1 MGALS
6 PAGVGGVRG
15 VGGVGSAGS
24 LQQYA
29 AGQGGNGA
37 AAGQT
42 ASGAPGAALPAE
54 TNGDASKAA
63 TATAAPPMVAAQ
75 PPLGLNPLLYP
86 NLMQMPALATAN
98 GSTAAGAQPATTA
111 TAPLPSML
119 ANGAAINMA
128 AAHAAHISQIGA
140 LHAAAELSTEL
151 TPLDDAGVGKGM
163 TRGSFSSQLPQ
174 SLIQMLEGRRGSTLS
189 TGNTSLAAVLEKPVR
204 P

>member
-1 MGALS
+1 
-6 PAGVGGVRG
+6 
-15 VGGVGSAGS
+15 
-24 LQQYA
+24 
-29 AGQGGNGA
+29 
-37 AAGQT
+37 
-42 ASGAPGAALPAE
+42 
-54 TNGDASKAA
+54 
-63 TATAAPPMVAAQ
+63 MVAVQ

-86 NLMQMPALATAN
+86 NLMQMPAFATAN
-98 GSTAAGAQPATTA
+98 GSTVAGAQPATTA
-111 TAPLPSML
+111 TAPLPSVL
-119 ANGAAINMA
+119 ANGAAMNMA